1 MALINSKC
9 NCLMPLH
16 FKGLRQYV
24 VIQICMWLSLS
35 ADLSLNLNFNQK
47 TLHFSEV
54 QFTTLDRVLWP
65 WILFWCCLRTVDDFI
80 FRV

>member
-54 QFTTLDRVLWP
+54 QFTTLDREFCSDAVYVQWMTLS
-65 WILFWCCLRTVDDFI
+65 FV
-80 FRV
+80 